1 LHKETQTLGQLPSS
15 SYNHTTLTTF
25 RTFVRRHYKCTSK
38 LQ

>member
-1 LHKETQTLGQLPSS
+1 MIQYQKFAMPSS

-25 RTFVRRHYKCTSK
+25 QTSVRRHYKCTSK